1 MNALGRPVIEAASF
15 KIPSL
20 VCLDQYF
27 NDTII
32 NKKTGYVFKFGEKEL
47 FIKTLKNLSNNKK
60 KLLKLGVNAK
70 KNYELRHNLTKNI
83 DKLSKLYKSLI
94 WKKSK

>member
-1 MNALGRPVIEAASF
+1 M
-15 KIPSL
+15 
-20 VCLDQYF
+20 
-27 NDTII
+27 
-32 NKKTGYVFKFGEKEL
+32 
-47 FIKTLKNLSNNKK
+47 KNLSNNKK